1 MKLTTLFAFL
11 LIASCGNPTRHEYSD
26 HTLRDSL
33 RSRTIEYRIWSPKGL
48 GEGSRP
54 LVIVSHG
61 SGGEFNDHQWL
72 INTLLDEGYI
82 VSALNHPFN
91 TTRDNTPEGIVSVW
105 DRPADVSLV
114 LTDILENTDKGQQI
128 DAMRIGVAGFSSG
141 GYTAIALA
149 GAIFEPNLME
159 TYCAGSDHGP
169 DCALGESVA
178 YVDYAGATQSYRDA
192 RFRSVFAMA
201 PAVGSGITV
210 QSLNA
215 IEVPVFITASRDDE
229 LVYPKFSAERYAEHI
244 PNSTMSLIPSGG
256 HFVFLECNA
265 MTWIADQFITEF
277 DLCGSE
283 FSVDQD
289 KIRAAIGE
297 QAVAFFANSLD
308 KPTKS

>member
-1 MKLTTLFAFL
+1 M
-11 LIASCGNPTRHEYSD
+11 
-26 HTLRDSL
+26 
-33 RSRTIEYRIWSPKGL
+33 
-48 GEGSRP
+48 
-54 LVIVSHG
+54 VIVSHG
-61 SGGEFNDHQWL
+61 SGGEFNDHHWL

-82 VSALNHPFN
+82 VGALNHPFN

-159 TYCAGSDHGP
+159 TYCAGADHGP

-178 YVDYAGATQSYRDA
+178 YVDYTGATQSYRDA

>member
-1 MKLTTLFAFL
+1 M
-11 LIASCGNPTRHEYSD
+11 
-26 HTLRDSL
+26 
-33 RSRTIEYRIWSPKGL
+33 
-48 GEGSRP
+48 
-54 LVIVSHG
+54 VIVSHG

-72 INTLLDEGYI
+72 IDTLLDEGYI

-114 LTDILENTDKGQQI
+114 LTDILENADKGQQI
-128 DAMRIGVAGFSSG
+128 DAMRIGAAGFSSG

-149 GAIFEPNLME
+149 GAIFEPKLME
-159 TYCAGSDHGP
+159 TYCAGADHGP

-178 YVDYAGATQSYRDA
+178 YADYTGATQSYRDA

-277 DLCGSE
+277 DLCGRE

-289 KIRAAIGE
+289 KIRTTVGE

-308 KPTKS
+308 KLTKS